1 MSHPIV
7 NSFKGGLVVSC
18 QALEGEPF
26 FGSDYMARFAISAEM
41 GRAAG
46 IRANTP
52 TDIEAIKRVCK
63 LPLIGLWKR
72 NYADSSVY
80 ITPTL
85 KEVDAVIS
93 AGADIVAMDATPRQR
108 PGGIKLAELV
118 HEVRVRSKILLM
130 ADVSNVEEGLMAEQL
145 GFDLISTTLS
155 GYTSYSPQRKDPDFQ
170 LIAELSR
177 QVAIPVLA
185 EGRVR
190 SPEQALRCLNEG
202 AFAVVVGG
210 AITRPQQITRYY
222 ADALSELQDNKAV
235 TEK

>member
-7 NSFKGGLVVSC
+7 NSFKGGLIVSC
-18 QALEGEPF
+18 QALECEPF
-26 FGSDYMARFAISAEM
+26 FGSEYMARFALSAEI
-41 GRAAG
+41 GRAVG

-52 TDIEAIKRVCK
+52 ADIEAIKRVSK

-93 AGADIVAMDATPRQR
+93 AGADIVALDATSRQR
-108 PGGIKLAELV
+108 PGGVTLAELV
-118 HEVRVRSKILLM
+118 HEIRARSKILLM
-130 ADVSNVEEGLMAEQL
+130 ADVSNVQEGLMAEQL

-155 GYTSYSPQRKDPDFQ
+155 GYTSYSPQRTDPDYQ
-170 LIAELSR
+170 LIADLSR
-177 QVAIPVLA
+177 QATIPVLA

-210 AITRPQQITRYY
+210 AITRPQLITRNF
-222 ADALSELQDNKAV
+222 AEALSEFKDNKTDV
-235 TEK
+235 EK